1 MRALRWAFGSLRLV
15 GGVVLA
21 LVERLARDLLEAPEQ
36 RGQGQLVR
44 LGGAAGAA
52 SGSLL
57 LLLLLLLLFLLL
69 LFLLLREEVSD
80 LVGESL
86 SLRRVDKARV
96 PHASRVG
103 GEEVAVVE
111 VVVALAHDRR
121 VGERPVVLAELK
133 PSRREALGGD
143 AAKEHELAAAVSIH
157 GHWELRRSPITCI
170 PVVHRG
176 RRGRHR
182 GRRRGLLRPAHP
194 VLQSCIPGKR

>member
-1 MRALRWAFGSLRLV
+1 M
-15 GGVVLA
+15 
-21 LVERLARDLLEAPEQ
+21 
-36 RGQGQLVR
+36 R

-133 PSRREALGGD
+133 PSRREALGGERGGEGARARGGSVD
-143 AAKEHELAAAVSIH
+143 PWALGAQEISNYMHTGGAPRTSWSSSWSSSWAPATCPPGPSIMHTGKAVGCPTRSTKSARRDSSATRLAS
-157 GHWELRRSPITCI
+157 
-170 PVVHRG
+170 G
-176 RRGRHR
+176 RP
-182 GRRRGLLRPAHP
+182 RPRAL
-194 VLQSCIPGKR
+194 V